1 MAIGQLRSKNWYAKW
16 LMDIDV
22 VKTEANY
29 IWQMLESNAMRRLS
43 LNGTHLSFSEEEL
56 KKLMKTNEKITRKEI
71 SEHFG
76 VSLNNHPKEY
86 EPG

>member
-1 MAIGQLRSKNWYAKW
+1 MAIGLLRSKNWYAKW

-43 LNGTHLSFSEEEL
+43 LNGIHLSFSEEEL

>member
-43 LNGTHLSFSEEEL
+43 LNGIHLSFSEEEL
-56 KKLMKTNEKITRKEI
+56 KKLMKTNEKIIRKEI

-76 VSLNNHPKEY
+76 VFLNNHPKKY

>member
-1 MAIGQLRSKNWYAKW
+1 
-16 LMDIDV
+16 
-22 VKTEANY
+22 
-29 IWQMLESNAMRRLS
+29 MLESNAMRCLS
-43 LNGTHLSFSEEEL
+43 LNGTYLSFSEEEL
-56 KKLMKTNEKITRKEI
+56 KKLMKTNEKNTRKEI

>member
-1 MAIGQLRSKNWYAKW
+1 
-16 LMDIDV
+16 
-22 VKTEANY
+22 
-29 IWQMLESNAMRRLS
+29 MLESNAMRRLS
-43 LNGTHLSFSEEEL
+43 LNGTHFSFSEEEL

-76 VSLNNHPKEY
+76 VFLNNHPKEY

>member
-1 MAIGQLRSKNWYAKW
+1 
-16 LMDIDV
+16 
-22 VKTEANY
+22 
-29 IWQMLESNAMRRLS
+29 MLESNAMRRLS

-56 KKLMKTNEKITRKEI
+56 KKFMKTNEKITRKEI

-76 VSLNNHPKEY
+76 VSLNNHPKKY

>member
-1 MAIGQLRSKNWYAKW
+1 
-16 LMDIDV
+16 
-22 VKTEANY
+22 
-29 IWQMLESNAMRRLS
+29 MLESNAMRRLS

-76 VSLNNHPKEY
+76 VSFNNHPKKY

>member
-1 MAIGQLRSKNWYAKW
+1 
-16 LMDIDV
+16 
-22 VKTEANY
+22 
-29 IWQMLESNAMRRLS
+29 MLESNAMRRLS
-43 LNGTHLSFSEEEL
+43 LNVTHLSFSEEEL